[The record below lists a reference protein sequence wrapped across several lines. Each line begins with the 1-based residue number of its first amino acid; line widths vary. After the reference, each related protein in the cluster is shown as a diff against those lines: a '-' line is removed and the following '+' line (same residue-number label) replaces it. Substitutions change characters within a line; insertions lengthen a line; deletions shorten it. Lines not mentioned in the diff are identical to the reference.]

1 MNRVNLINR
10 LPPFLQNKEEYI
22 QTFKTKD
29 VQFILLWEKINE
41 CFKNLYLHEL
51 TEYGVKRWEKIMRIT
66 PKASDTLDD
75 RRFRIINR
83 YLTNVPYT
91 YRKIKHILNTLCGE
105 NGYKLELNHINYE
118 LRVKLELYSKK
129 QIDEVKVILR
139 RIIPAN
145 LVLEVSI
152 LYNQHSTLSRIK
164 HGQLKSM
171 THKTIREEVLD

>member
-22 QTFKTKD
+22 QAFKAKD

-41 CFKNLYLHEL
+41 CFKNLYLYEL
-51 TEYGVKRWEKIMRIT
+51 TEYGIKRWEKIMKIT

-91 YRKIKHILNTLCGE
+91 YRKLEQILNTICGKD
-105 NGYKLELNHINYE
+105 GYKLELDHLNYI
-118 LRVKLELYSKK
+118 LKVKLELSAKK
-129 QIDEVKVILR
+129 QLEEVEGMLR

-152 LYNQHSTLSRIK
+152 LYNQHSTISRFT
-164 HGQLKSM
+164 HEQLKVM
-171 THKTIREEVLD
+171 THKTIREEVLN